1 MKAIRVER
9 PGGREV
15 LNYADVP
22 EPRAERAQVL
32 VSIEYAGVNFYDVY
46 QRNGLYP
53 IAMPFT
59 LGTEGAGTVLSVGAD
74 VSDFK
79 SGDRVVYQG
88 VQGSY
93 AERAVVPAERLI
105 KLPEAISTR
114 DAAALILQGLTAH
127 YLATSTYSLQARDTA
142 LVHAAAGGVGLL
154 LCKIA
159 KLRGARVIGTVS
171 TESKAALARK
181 AGADEVIL
189 YTTQDFVA
197 ETKRLTENR
206 GVQVVYDS
214 VGRTTFD
221 GGLNCLAP
229 RGLMT
234 LFGQSSGPV
243 APISPQILNQKGS
256 LYLTRPTLANYVAT
270 RAELLARSTELFG
283 WVREHRLSVRIDREV
298 PLRQVAEAHRA
309 LESRETMGKVLL
321 KA

>member
-1 MKAIRVER
+1 
-9 PGGREV
+9 
-15 LNYADVP
+15 
-22 EPRAERAQVL
+22 
-32 VSIEYAGVNFYDVY
+32 
-46 QRNGLYP
+46 
-53 IAMPFT
+53 
-59 LGTEGAGTVLSVGAD
+59 
-74 VSDFK
+74 
-79 SGDRVVYQG
+79 
-88 VQGSY
+88 
-93 AERAVVPAERLI
+93 
-105 KLPEAISTR
+105 
-114 DAAALILQGLTAH
+114 
-127 YLATSTYSLQARDTA
+127 
-142 LVHAAAGGVGLL
+142 
-154 LCKIA
+154 
-159 KLRGARVIGTVS
+159 
-171 TESKAALARK
+171 
-181 AGADEVIL
+181 VIL
-189 YTTQDFVA
+189 YATQDFVA

-229 RGLMT
+229 RGLMV

-298 PLRQVAEAHRA
+298 PLREVAEAHRA